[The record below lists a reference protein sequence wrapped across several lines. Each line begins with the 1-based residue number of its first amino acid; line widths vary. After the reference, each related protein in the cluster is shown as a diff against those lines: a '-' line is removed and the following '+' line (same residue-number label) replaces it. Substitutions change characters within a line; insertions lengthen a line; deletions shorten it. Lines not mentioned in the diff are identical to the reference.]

1 MRIHL
6 ATLVA
11 LIVISF
17 CPAAWSQSADPFGRG
32 AGPNRPNPFGG
43 PPAKLNAPAQL
54 KTPAQFATPARR
66 PAAAGA
72 VIRSAQPTAQSA
84 KTIAQRRAAGQPEV
98 VLMDLRANPFGGPP
112 RVKQLDTEQKIHVAL
127 DSKTTQS
134 FIETP
139 LSEAIRA
146 IGDAHEIPI
155 VIDSRA
161 LEEIGLDADVGV
173 NIDLKNISLRSFLRL
188 MLRDLDMT
196 YVVKDEVMQITTTE
210 AAEDNLAV
218 EMYILP
224 ENLVEKSDQVI
235 EVLTATVVP
244 DTWKPT
250 GGPSTAMAID
260 QVLVVS
266 TTCDVHEDVKKFLAM
281 LSEKYGK

>member
-54 KTPAQFATPARR
+54 ETPARH
-66 PAAAGA
+66 PAAGASA
-72 VIRSAQPTAQSA
+72 VIRSAQSTLQPA
-84 KTIAQRRAAGQPEV
+84 KTIAQRRVAGQPEV
-98 VLMDLRANPFGGPP
+98 VLMDLRTDPFGGPH
-112 RVKQLDTEQKIHVAL
+112 RVKQLDAEQKIHAAL

-161 LEEIGLDADVGV
+161 LEEIGLDADIGV
-173 NIDLKNISLRSFLRL
+173 NANLKNISLRSFLRL

-244 DTWKPT
+244 DTWKPS